1 MHFGGERGGFVVKNG
16 EPGRGAKAVV
26 RWSLTAQAKNQDRAG
41 GFNQKAFAP
50 AARDK
55 CEGRMRLARGLGKR
69 TQEWGWDPPRQAAA
83 GGHGLA
89 MRQVIKREGGVGSG
103 AQGAGAQ
110 KTCCAG
116 RRGGTTGVRRAV
128 H

>member
-1 MHFGGERGGFVVKNG
+1 MHLGAGGGERSGFVVKNG

-26 RWSLTAQAKNQDRAG
+26 RWSLTAQAKNRDRAG

-69 TQEWGWDPPRQAAA
+69 TQEWGWTPR
-83 GGHGLA
+83 G
-89 MRQVIKREGGVGSG
+89 RRPRVGSG
-103 AQGAGAQ
+103 WQ
-110 KTCCAG
+110 
-116 RRGGTTGVRRAV
+116 
-128 H
+128 